1 MPDRPSSIGEY
12 SPAMAS
18 ISKGRIRELLEGPHQ
33 AVLSVGREDKGPVAV
48 PMSYTYNGD
57 RLFFVTSPTSL
68 HGRLMG
74 QAGRATL
81 TIQFEEVGTG
91 SVHQWYVMA
100 EGRMFFTDADPAPH
114 VRAMLT
120 KDRGS
125 QNWDRWP
132 AAEPNESEYPRHRVA
147 EQRRISLGD
156 CSADCTGPRLT
167 PRHAENPRIGSLGL
181 EPLRPAPR
189 SARWSR

>member
-1 MPDRPSSIGEY
+1 MPDRPETIGDY
-12 SPAMAS
+12 TSAMAS
-18 ISKGRIRELLEGPHQ
+18 ISKGRIGELLAGPHQ
-33 AVLSVGREDKGPVAV
+33 AVLSVGRGDKGPVAV
-48 PMSYTYNGD
+48 PMSYTYNDD

-74 QAGRATL
+74 EAGRATL
-81 TIQFEEVGTG
+81 TIQFEEVGTD

-100 EGRMFFTDADPAPH
+100 EGRVFFTDADPAPH

-132 AAEPNESEYPRHRVA
+132 AAEGNESDRVA
-147 EQRRISLGD
+147 ELVPERISGYEF
-156 CSADCTGPRLT
+156 R
-167 PRHAENPRIGSLGL
+167 ESLDDST
-181 EPLRPAPR
+181 R
-189 SARWSR
+189 SPD